1 MDRPRTRTAVLL
13 IALAMGAPAVSQAPA
28 APKPVAGPP
37 PEAPRPASTL
47 PVLREGVMLTSTR
60 GYFARSLREPGLL
73 VFRLEERLAS
83 SGRRPILVMPCDP
96 AEDIKAIL
104 ADPREDSPVRFE
116 VTGEIFDGGDR
127 AFLLPMAIVAL
138 RPPTPPG
145 MLARTAPKELERPD
159 PARPAPRA
167 PRIDAY
173 AEDVGAAAAATPA
186 REAPPD
192 RLAHEPD
199 TTLFPG
205 FDDGLADELERRL
218 DQGIARSGLGTAV
231 KRAVEAHD
239 RTALVPTATRILS
252 RRATVLRDPLT
263 GAWRARFATGREDAG
278 TGVAPEASM
287 EILPSRTLTELER
300 KVRERPIGTT
310 WLLSGEV
317 VNARDRSYLVLTR
330 AVEPPVSRFESP

>member
-1 MDRPRTRTAVLL
+1 M
-13 IALAMGAPAVSQAPA
+13 
-28 APKPVAGPP
+28 
-37 PEAPRPASTL
+37 
-47 PVLREGVMLTSTR
+47 
-60 GYFARSLREPGLL
+60 
-73 VFRLEERLAS
+73 
-83 SGRRPILVMPCDP
+83 
-96 AEDIKAIL
+96 
-104 ADPREDSPVRFE
+104 
-116 VTGEIFDGGDR
+116 
-127 AFLLPMAIVAL
+127 
-138 RPPTPPG
+138 
-145 MLARTAPKELERPD
+145 
-159 PARPAPRA
+159 
-167 PRIDAY
+167 
-173 AEDVGAAAAATPA
+173 
-186 REAPPD
+186 
-192 RLAHEPD
+192 
-199 TTLFPG
+199 
-205 FDDGLADELERRL
+205 
-218 DQGIARSGLGTAV
+218 